1 MFNFAAETNANNMN
15 DKKNMIKVEYL
26 PCLNYAMTTNGRRCV
41 EYIEVTNPTVEDWTT
56 VTVRISGEL
65 VAAQE
70 QVVERIPSGE
80 TVRLTN
86 LDVVPDR
93 DKLRELTESVET
105 QFNVE

>member
-1 MFNFAAETNANNMN
+1 MN

-70 QVVERIPSGE
+70 QVVERIPASE
-80 TVRLTN
+80 TVRLTISFFR
-86 LDVVPDR
+86 L
-93 DKLRELTESVET
+93 
-105 QFNVE
+105 